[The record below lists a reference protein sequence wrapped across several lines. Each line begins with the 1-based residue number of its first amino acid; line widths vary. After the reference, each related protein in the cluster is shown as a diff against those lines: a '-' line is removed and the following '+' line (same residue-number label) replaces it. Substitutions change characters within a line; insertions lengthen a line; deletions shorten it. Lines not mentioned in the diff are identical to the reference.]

1 MRPTFDSPLNPL
13 TEDYSHECVSAH
25 HVPGRLIHV
34 TPHAYFSWPR
44 GWMPSKQPHRPDL
57 LETMNDHLG
66 RYVPVGQAD
75 YEDSYLPEKY
85 RHSLLVD
92 RWGEHKLV
100 YCPIE
105 PRGASFKAE
114 ERDLLLCKGDA
125 RPVGVAVGSGG
136 RIFVTVCYMPAN
148 DTSPTYRSDVVVIER
163 ADKSADLPTAA
174 NDVTTS
180 LESRDWS
187 WRH

>member
-1 MRPTFDSPLNPL
+1 GHWTWFVQPEGTKVEYNGVGGVFRVHPDGSNFQVVARGLRNSVGLTFDSQWNLFTN
-13 TEDYSHECVSAH
+13 DNDHESMPAQY
-25 HVPGRLIHV
+25 VPGRLIHV

-44 GWMPSKQPHRPDL
+44 GWTPEKQSHRPDL

-85 RHSLLVD
+85 RHSLIVD

-105 PRGASFKAE
+105 QRGASFKAE
-114 ERDLLLCKGDA
+114 EHDLLLCKGDA
-125 RPVGVAVGSGG
+125 RPVG
-136 RIFVTVCYMPAN
+136 
-148 DTSPTYRSDVVVIER
+148 
-163 ADKSADLPTAA
+163 
-174 NDVTTS
+174 
-180 LESRDWS
+180 
-187 WRH
+187 